1 MGAFELQQLLKMKN
15 GQPFDARVVVEL
27 VEDYGNRETISFDDF
42 TRLWQHIRE
51 KRVDEF
57 DRFANV
63 QDNLS
68 RGRAL

>member
-1 MGAFELQQLLKMKN
+1 MKN
-15 GQPFDARVVVEL
+15 GQPFNDLLVIEL
-27 VEDYGNRETISFDDF
+27 VEDYGNRDTITFGDF
-42 TRLWQHIRE
+42 VRLWQYVGE
-51 KRVDEF
+51 RVNEF